1 MSAEDYRTG
10 SGSDRVVACDIEQR
24 VQSPKLERVNSA
36 RLEAARSKIAE
47 LLSQHVEWFL
57 TLNEA
62 NSPGKTEALR
72 RSELDIAVA
81 HQRLVLTFWTEQGSR
96 AWKIFAWEWSGE
108 KLTLQ
113 VSRRMGAERPLI
125 ELIPRASAASIALT
139 VKTARQKRC
148 DQLGSLTCSL
158 QPGAKVER
166 CRLSPGARRGQ
177 PGRYA
182 RIILRQ
188 RHQRIAVTGCIAASK
203 ASDADAFLSAALLWF
218 TRGSERTR
226 APYIQQLWLVVE
238 NLLLKPLVQRIA
250 LLRES
255 LGQAIVVYEDVEEGL
270 GGLAQ
275 LKRAEVPTRKELWKK
290 RTARFP
296 PIPVCVTSE
305 VAQTI
310 VAVAPEAIDIL
321 SARHGQTLR
330 YFGLPFARVRQLLGV
345 ERVWFGVE
353 GSRRRML
360 DETSEAEWLNLLT
373 SLVQH
378 RSAGAVDHYHA
389 LYRNAGEAW
398 LESLLRRDIT
408 RLDPGLIIAPVHAQF
423 RTGRGGVAGVRPVDL
438 LALRQDGRLVVIE
451 LKVSEAREHVL
462 QGADYWQRVE
472 AHRRRGHISHAKLFG
487 DRRIKDEPPL
497 IYLVAPTLRVH
508 PSFTTLART
517 IAADIEIYR
526 FDINDDWRAGV
537 RVMRRMRVN

>member
-1 MSAEDYRTG
+1 MLNRLTTASLE
-10 SGSDRVVACDIEQR
+10 VVQ
-24 VQSPKLERVNSA
+24 
-36 RLEAARSKIAE
+36 SKIAE
-47 LLSQHVEWFL
+47 LLSQNVEWFF
-57 TLNEA
+57 TLSEA
-62 NSPGKTEALR
+62 NSPGKTEALN
-72 RSELDIAVA
+72 RSELDVSVA
-81 HQRLVLTFWTEQGSR
+81 HQRLILTCWTEQGIRQGSR
-96 AWKIFAWEWSGE
+96 AWKIFAWDWTGE
-108 KLTLQ
+108 KLILQ

-125 ELIPRASAASIALT
+125 ELVPRASATSIALT
-139 VKTARQKRC
+139 VKTARQKHC
-148 DQLGSLTCSL
+148 DLLANLACSL
-158 QPGAKVER
+158 QPGARVER
-166 CRLSPGARRGQ
+166 AALSPGARRGQ

-188 RHQRIAVTGCIAASK
+188 RHQRIAVTGCIASSK

-218 TRGSERTR
+218 TRAGERTR

-238 NLLLKPLVQRIA
+238 NVLLKPTLQRIA
-250 LLRES
+250 LLREA
-255 LGQAIVVYEDVEEGL
+255 LRQAIVVYEDVEGL
-270 GGLAQ
+270 TQ
-275 LKRAEVPTRKELWKK
+275 LRMVEIPTRADLWKK
-290 RTARFP
+290 RTPRFP
-296 PIPVCVTSE
+296 PIPVSVSSE
-305 VAQTI
+305 LTKTI
-310 VAVAPEAIDIL
+310 IAAAPDAIDIV

-330 YFGLPFARVRQLLGV
+330 YFGLPFARVRQLLGA

-360 DETSEAEWLNLLT
+360 DETSEDEWVNLIS

-378 RSAGAVDHYHA
+378 RSAGAADHYHA

-423 RTGRGGVAGVRPVDL
+423 RTARRGVTGVRPVDL
-438 LALRQDGRLVVIE
+438 LALRHDGRLVVIE

-462 QGADYWQRVE
+462 QGADYWHRVE
-472 AHRRRGHISHAKLFG
+472 AHRRRWHISRAKLFG
-487 DRRIKDEPPL
+487 DRKITDEPPL

-508 PSFTTLART
+508 PSFNTLARA

-526 FDINDDWRAGV
+526 FDINEDWRAGV

>member
-1 MSAEDYRTG
+1 M
-10 SGSDRVVACDIEQR
+10 
-24 VQSPKLERVNSA
+24 LERVNTST
-36 RLEAARSKIAE
+36 RLEAARSKITE
-47 LLSQHVEWFL
+47 LLSARVEWFF
-57 TLNEA
+57 TIDDAMTRALN
-62 NSPGKTEALR
+62 R
-72 RSELDIAVA
+72 DELDIAVA
-81 HQRLVLTFWTEQGSR
+81 QQRLILTCWTEQGSR
-96 AWKIFAWEWSGE
+96 TWKIFAWELVGE
-108 KLTLQ
+108 KLIFQ
-113 VSRRMGAERPLI
+113 ASRKMGAERPLI
-125 ELIPRASAASIALT
+125 ELMPRAAASAIALT

-148 DQLGSLTCSL
+148 DQLAILACSI

-166 CRLSPGARRGQ
+166 ASLSPGARRGQ

-182 RIILRQ
+182 RIVLRQ
-188 RHQRIAVTGCIAASK
+188 KHQRIAVTGCVAASR

-218 TRGSERTR
+218 TRAGERAR

-238 NLLLKPLVQRIA
+238 SALLKPTLQRIA

-255 LGQAIVVYEDVEEGL
+255 LREAIVVYEDVE
-270 GGLAQ
+270 Q
-275 LKRAEVPTRKELWKK
+275 LTQLQAVEVPSRAEFWKR

-296 PIPVCVTSE
+296 PIPLGFSTE
-305 VAQTI
+305 ITKQI
-310 VAVAPEAIDIL
+310 IAVAPEAIDIV

-353 GSRRRML
+353 GARRRVL
-360 DETSEAEWLNLLT
+360 DETSETEWANLMT
-373 SLVQH
+373 SLIQH
-378 RSAGAVDHYHA
+378 RSASASDHYHA

-423 RTGRGGVAGVRPVDL
+423 RTSRGGVAGVRPIDL
-438 LALRQDGRLVVIE
+438 LALRHDGRLAVIE

-472 AHRRRGHISHAKLFG
+472 MHRRRGHISRAKLFG

-508 PSFTTLART
+508 PSFNTLARS
-517 IAADIEIYR
+517 IAPDIEIYR
-526 FDINDDWRAGV
+526 FDINEDWRAGV
-537 RVMRRMRVN
+537 RVMRRLRVN